1 MQHHDQSDLARLAGG
16 CPLCAPRAA
25 NNEYRLEIASL
36 TISTLYLFRD
46 QRFRG
51 YCLLV
56 FDAWHATELAGLND
70 HEYATFMNDLRRA
83 LRAIQNALRPDHMN
97 CESLGN
103 SNPHLHWHIIPRY
116 QNDPRWGQPIWE
128 GWPRNE
134 FTVNRMTIPKVE
146 ELGLIRQIQLTLKE
160 GSISP

>member
-1 MQHHDQSDLARLAGG
+1 MHQHDQADVARQRGE
-16 CPLCAPRAA
+16 CSLCAPRPA
-25 NNEYRLEIASL
+25 NNEYRLEIAPL

-56 FDAWHATELAGLND
+56 FDARHATELAELND
-70 HEYATFMNDLRRA
+70 QEYGAFMNDLRRA
-83 LRAIQNALRPDHMN
+83 LRAIQQALRPDHMN

-103 SNPHLHWHIIPRY
+103 SNPHLHWHIVPRY

-134 FTVNRMTIPKVE
+134 FTVNRAALPQAE
-146 ELGLIRQIQLTLKE
+146 ERSLIQQIQLTL
-160 GSISP
+160 

>member
-1 MQHHDQSDLARLAGG
+1 MHRDNHWDVACEGAG
-16 CPLCAPRAA
+16 CALCAPRPA
-25 NNEYRLEIASL
+25 NNEYRLEIAPL

-56 FDAWHATELAGLND
+56 FDARHATELAGLND
-70 HEYATFMNDLRRA
+70 DEYATFMNDLQRA
-83 LRAIQNALRPDHMN
+83 LRAIQHALRPDHLN

-103 SNPHLHWHIIPRY
+103 SNPHLHWHIVPRY
-116 QNDPRWGQPIWE
+116 KDDPRWGQPIWE

-134 FTVNRMTIPKVE
+134 FTIHRVSLPDAE
-146 ELGLIRQIQLTLKE
+146 ERSLIQRIQLTLKKE
-160 GSISP
+160 SISL